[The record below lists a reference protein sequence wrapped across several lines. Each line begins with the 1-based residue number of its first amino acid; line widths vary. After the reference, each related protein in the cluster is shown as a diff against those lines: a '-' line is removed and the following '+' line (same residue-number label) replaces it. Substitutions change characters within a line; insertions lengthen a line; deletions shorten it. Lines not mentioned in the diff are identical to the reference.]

1 MKKNNLFGFLTV
13 FLFLI
18 ILLITDF
25 ILSNTII
32 KINHCYKY
40 SEFFYELKKNCKGK
54 NRFKKSFPLVNVYTD
69 EMGLRVGKI
78 KVNKSPDKK
87 NIFIFGDS
95 FTYGVGLEY
104 EETYVG
110 IIEKKL
116 NNYNYYNF
124 GVGSYSPSVYIHKL
138 NEVLKS
144 GLKSDKVIIFL
155 DLSDVIN
162 ESIRWKYNESNMTAK
177 LPNKDL
183 YNLVNSNKGDF
194 VESNFKI
201 LKNISSLL
209 NYNLRNLRAKIK
221 KKSFNEYKVK
231 TSIQGSFTYTELKNL
246 DTRFWK
252 NDTFLVGI
260 KNIEKRFQVLEQLS
274 NNYNFDIF
282 LVIYPWAETLEFG
295 QDKFNW
301 SNFSKK
307 LCSFERCH
315 LIDSIPTFF
324 RYKSNNE
331 SWITDLYFL
340 NDEHLNKKGAKLLSE
355 IVIKK
360 LNEN

>member
-1 MKKNNLFGFLTV
+1 MKKNYLFGFLTV

-18 ILLITDF
+18 IILITDF

-32 KINHCYKY
+32 KTNHCYKY

-69 EMGLRVGKI
+69 GMGLRVGKI

-104 EETYVG
+104 EKTYAG

-116 NNYNYYNF
+116 NTYNYYNF

-138 NEVLKS
+138 NKVLKS
-144 GLKSDKVIIFL
+144 GIKPDKVIIFL
-155 DLSDVIN
+155 DLSDVLN
-162 ESIRWKYNESNMTAK
+162 ESTRWKYNESDMTVK

-183 YNLVNSNKGDF
+183 YNLANSDKENF
-194 VESNFKI
+194 AESNLKI
-201 LKNISSLL
+201 IKNISSLL

-246 DTRFWK
+246 DVRFWK
-252 NDTFLVGI
+252 KDTFSVGI
-260 KNIEKRFQVLEQLS
+260 KNIEKRFQVLEQFS

-295 QDKFNW
+295 QDNFNW
-301 SNFSKK
+301 SNFSKN
-307 LCSFERCH
+307 LCSFERCY
-315 LIDSIPTFF
+315 LIDAIPAFSQ
-324 RYKSNNE
+324 YKLNNE
-331 SWITDLYFL
+331 NWITDLYFL
-340 NDEHLNKKGAKLLSE
+340 NDEHFNENGAKLLSE
-355 IVIKK
+355 IVINKIK
-360 LNEN
+360 